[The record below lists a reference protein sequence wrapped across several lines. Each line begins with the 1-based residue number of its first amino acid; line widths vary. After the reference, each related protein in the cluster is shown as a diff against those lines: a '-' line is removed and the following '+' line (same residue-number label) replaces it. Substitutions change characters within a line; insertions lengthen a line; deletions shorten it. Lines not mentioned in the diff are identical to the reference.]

1 MAKTLEEIEAIHA
14 ARAARKGQPT
24 GELADESLN
33 DNDGYNSGDGYHP
46 ADDGNQ
52 QAAKDERD
60 LEIAALRQQLDAA
73 NGRAAPAQRQSEEF
87 RRLYEEE
94 RRSREHDRMELNRQ
108 VAMLQEQLNA
118 RQVETSLDELLSPEE
133 REIIDPMQLD
143 IIKKVASA
151 VVNTAAPKVDVQ
163 AETAKYLQKREAEKV
178 QRYRE
183 DLLTD
188 PRKGLT
194 TLAALAEDPKF
205 ISWTSEEGNEDF
217 DPLVRSMLTA
227 TTESEIDRYAKAVAK
242 RVAKYYE
249 SRNTT
254 HTGTRSTDAR
264 TSLNRAMQ
272 RRPRQLSNDEMGDK
286 LAQAKQLA
294 RSRNPADR
302 KKAQDILNSI

>member
-24 GELADESLN
+24 GEVTGESGEPLD
-33 DNDGYNSGDGYHP
+33 DNDDYHP
-46 ADDGNQ
+46 ADDGNRH
-52 QAAKDERD
+52 AVEDERD
-60 LEIAALRQQLDAA
+60 REIAALRQQLDAA

-87 RRLYEEE
+87 RRLYDEE
-94 RRSREHDRMELNRQ
+94 RRSREHDRNELNRQ

-118 RQVETSLDELLSPEE
+118 RRVETSLDELLSPEE
-133 REIIDPMQLD
+133 REVIDPMQLE

-163 AETAKYLQKREAEKV
+163 AETAKYLQKREAEKI

-242 RVAKYYE
+242 RVAKYNE

>member
-24 GELADESLN
+24 GEVTGESGELLD
-33 DNDGYNSGDGYHP
+33 DNDDYHP
-46 ADDGNQ
+46 ADNGNQ
-52 QAAKDERD
+52 HAVEDERD
-60 LEIAALRQQLDAA
+60 REIAALRQQLDAA

-87 RRLYEEE
+87 RRLYDEE
-94 RRSREHDRMELNRQ
+94 RRSREHDRNELNRQ

-118 RQVETSLDELLSPEE
+118 RRVETSLDELLSPEE
-133 REIIDPMQLD
+133 REVIDPMQLE

-163 AETAKYLQKREAEKV
+163 AETAKYLQKREAEKI

-242 RVAKYYE
+242 RVAKYNE

>member
-24 GELADESLN
+24 GEVTGESGEPLD
-33 DNDGYNSGDGYHP
+33 DNDDYHP

-52 QAAKDERD
+52 HAVEDERD
-60 LEIAALRQQLDAA
+60 REIAALRQQLDAA

-87 RRLYEEE
+87 RRLYDEE
-94 RRSREHDRMELNRQ
+94 RRSREHDRNELNRQ

-133 REIIDPMQLD
+133 REVIDPMQLE

-163 AETAKYLQKREAEKV
+163 AETAKYLQKREAEKI

-242 RVAKYYE
+242 RVAKYNE

>member
-24 GELADESLN
+24 GEVTGGSGEPLD
-33 DNDGYNSGDGYHP
+33 DNDDFHP
-46 ADDGNQ
+46 ADNGNQ
-52 QAAKDERD
+52 HAVEDERD
-60 LEIAALRQQLDAA
+60 REIAALRQQLDAA

-87 RRLYEEE
+87 RRLYDEE

-133 REIIDPMQLD
+133 REVIDPMQLE

-163 AETAKYLQKREAEKV
+163 AETAKYLQKREAEKI

-242 RVAKYYE
+242 RVAKYNE

>member
-24 GELADESLN
+24 GEVTGESGEPLD
-33 DNDGYNSGDGYHP
+33 DNDDYHP

-52 QAAKDERD
+52 HAVEDERD
-60 LEIAALRQQLDAA
+60 REIAALRQQLDAA

-87 RRLYEEE
+87 RRLYDEE
-94 RRSREHDRMELNRQ
+94 RRSREHDRNELNRQ
-108 VAMLQEQLNA
+108 VAMLQAQLNA

-133 REIIDPMQLD
+133 REVIDPMQLE

-163 AETAKYLQKREAEKV
+163 AETAKYLQKREAEKI

-242 RVAKYYE
+242 RVAKYNE

>member
-24 GELADESLN
+24 GEVTGESGEPLD
-33 DNDGYNSGDGYHP
+33 DNDDFHP

-52 QAAKDERD
+52 HAVEDERD
-60 LEIAALRQQLDAA
+60 REIAALRQQLDAA

-87 RRLYEEE
+87 RRLYDEE

-133 REIIDPMQLD
+133 REVIDPMQLE

-163 AETAKYLQKREAEKV
+163 AETAKYLQKREAEKI

-242 RVAKYYE
+242 RVAKYNE

>member
-24 GELADESLN
+24 GEVTGESGEPLD
-33 DNDGYNSGDGYHP
+33 DNDDYHP

-52 QAAKDERD
+52 HAVEDERD
-60 LEIAALRQQLDAA
+60 REIAALRQQLDAA

-87 RRLYEEE
+87 RRLYDEE
-94 RRSREHDRMELNRQ
+94 RRSREHDRNELNRQ

-133 REIIDPMQLD
+133 REVIDPMQLD

-163 AETAKYLQKREAEKV
+163 AETAKYLQKREAEKI

-242 RVAKYYE
+242 RVAKYNE